1 MRRFFRAT
9 DRATASRFTPL
20 SLSPTRLSPLRAR
33 ARFFLDTR
41 RLPTGAKNGFLGHAA
56 WLGSSRI
63 LTTRFH
69 FSLFLRFARAKQKKK
84 GISRGRQFAGKHGD
98 KGGGKSA
105 YISYLHLLWAFNYL
119 ADMRSKLA
127 TVVFL
132 FLFLFGVGF
141 RSVCGW
147 RGSDKL
153 EVMIR
158 FGCRFH
164 SLNQTAKGCVVTDFL
179 SVGNAIN
186 TRLVQ
191 VAISARRVIDL
202 D

>member
-20 SLSPTRLSPLRAR
+20 SLSPPPLSTSRESAFFSRYASPSYGREEWLSWAR
-33 ARFFLDTR
+33 RMARFVSN
-41 RLPTGAKNGFLGHAA
+41 PNNP
-56 WLGSSRI
+56 
-63 LTTRFH
+63 
-69 FSLFLRFARAKQKKK
+69 FSLLLVLAFRSSQTKKK
-84 GISRGRQFAGKHGD
+84 GGISRERQFAGKHGD

-127 TVVFL
+127 TIVFL

-164 SLNQTAKGCVVTDFL
+164 PLNQAPKGCAVTEFL

-186 TRLVQ
+186 TRLV
-191 VAISARRVIDL
+191 
-202 D
+202 

>member
-1 MRRFFRAT
+1 M
-9 DRATASRFTPL
+9 
-20 SLSPTRLSPLRAR
+20 
-33 ARFFLDTR
+33 ARFVSN
-41 RLPTGAKNGFLGHAA
+41 PNNP
-56 WLGSSRI
+56 
-63 LTTRFH
+63 
-69 FSLFLRFARAKQKKK
+69 FSLLLVLAFRSSQTKKK

-98 KGGGKSA
+98 KGGGKNA
-105 YISYLHLLWAFNYL
+105 CISYLHLLWAFNYL

-164 SLNQTAKGCVVTDFL
+164 SLNQAAKGCVVTEFL